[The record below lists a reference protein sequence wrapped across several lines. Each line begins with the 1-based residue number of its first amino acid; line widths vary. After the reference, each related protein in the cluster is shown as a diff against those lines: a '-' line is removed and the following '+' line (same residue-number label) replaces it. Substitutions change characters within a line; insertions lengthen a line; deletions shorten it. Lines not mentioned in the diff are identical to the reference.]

1 MGWTNI
7 NLRTDGIIFECRTKW
22 ALEPKTRNI
31 YVHDLYMFDKFL
43 SNKNREKNLEFL
55 LTSVGIEYAGQS
67 LALCRID
74 VTFSRVNSHVSICA
88 RNTDANNRG
97 WSSNSVANVLW
108 WPRFW
113 VLCCIAA
120 KIRAFSRFGTRPNL
134 TAVKEKRKSL
144 KRDYNTSWS
153 VLCNKNWYKKTFI
166 YTWSICSINLMS
178 LTTTTN
184 NISFIKYD
192 NVQFECIYH
201 FVNFYSF
208 VRIMQ
213 RPRYDKINFYF
224 SSTI

>member
-1 MGWTNI
+1 MSHKMGTWTKNKKH
-7 NLRTDGIIFECRTKW
+7 LC
-22 ALEPKTRNI
+22 TRF
-31 YVHDLYMFDKFL
+31 VHVWQISIQQK
-43 SNKNREKNLEFL
+43 SRKKNLEFL

-153 VLCNKNWYKKTFI
+153 VLCNKHWYKKTFI
-166 YTWSICSINLMS
+166 YMKHL
-178 LTTTTN
+178 
-184 NISFIKYD
+184 
-192 NVQFECIYH
+192 
-201 FVNFYSF
+201 FY
-208 VRIMQ
+208 
-213 RPRYDKINFYF
+213 
-224 SSTI
+224 